1 MVTWLTVDSASAL
14 AAYDAQIRRGSQGG
28 EPGAR
33 VERDATVVRWISPD
47 PDGSSCITWSG
58 LEPASADAVIDA
70 QVAYFRARHQKLEW
84 KLYDYDQPADLPR
97 RLIAAGFEAEPEELV
112 MVAETA
118 EITGEVPLA
127 DGLSVRELTGAA
139 GVDMLMDVH
148 ERVFGDDEWGL
159 RRSLLAMVEQ
169 APESVALVAAFAGD
183 EPVSASRIE
192 FPPGT
197 DFAGLWGGGTLPQW
211 RGKGLYRAQV
221 ARRAEIA
228 AARGYRYLQVD
239 ALSAS
244 QPILARLGFTAL
256 ARTTPYIWDPGPAPG
271 TLPA

>member
-1 MVTWLTVDSASAL
+1 MVTWLTVDAASAL
-14 AAYDAQIRRGSQGG
+14 AAFDAQIRRGTQGG

-33 VERDATVVRWISPD
+33 VESDGAVVRWISPD
-47 PDGSSCITWSG
+47 LEGSSCITWSR
-58 LEPASADAVIDA
+58 LEPASADAVIGA
-70 QVAYFRARHQKLEW
+70 QVAYFRDRGQKLEW
-84 KLYDYDQPADLPR
+84 KLYDYDQPGDLAG
-97 RLIAAGFEAEPEELV
+97 RLTAAGFEAEPEELV

-118 EITGEVPLA
+118 EVTGEVPLA

-139 GVDMLMDVH
+139 GVGTLMDVH
-148 ERVFGDDEWGL
+148 ERVFGNDSWGL

-169 APESVALVAAFAGD
+169 APESVGLVAAFAGD

-192 FPPGT
+192 FGRGVE
-197 DFAGLWGGGTLPQW
+197 FAGLWGGGTLPQW

-221 ARRAEIA
+221 ARRAELA

-239 ALSAS
+239 ALPAS

-256 ARTTPYIWDPGPAPG
+256 ARTTPYIWDLRRGTG